1 MKNYEK
7 YVDKIKE
14 YEGNKFCSMFI
25 EPHILKPIG
34 LSCGD
39 LACGT
44 CRVLQLV
51 WLAEGGDPKEPETDW
66 SKVEVNTPILV
77 RHDECDKWSYR
88 YFAKY
93 ENGVVYAWHCGC
105 PNWAKDCMVRWEYAK
120 LAKSEDKCEKTSEE
134 EPEIDW
140 SKVEVD
146 TPILVRQG
154 KNGTWLERHFAK
166 YENGDVYA
174 WVDGQT
180 SWTGA
185 DKIKWKY
192 VKLAENEE

>member
-34 LSCGD
+34 LSCGN

-44 CRVLQLV
+44 CCVLQLA
-51 WLAEGGDPKEPETDW
+51 WLTKGGDPKEPET
-66 SKVEVNTPILV
+66 
-77 RHDECDKWSYR
+77 
-88 YFAKY
+88 
-93 ENGVVYAWHCGC
+93 
-105 PNWAKDCMVRWEYAK
+105 
-120 LAKSEDKCEKTSEE
+120 
-134 EPEIDW
+134 DW

-154 KNGTWLERHFAK
+154 KNGRWLERHFAK
-166 YENGDVYA
+166 YENGEVYA
-174 WVDGQT
+174 WVNGQT
-180 SWTGA
+180 SWTEDCMA
-185 DKIKWKY
+185 EWSY
-192 VKLAENEE
+192 AKLAEGEKECEEPEVDWSEVNVDTPILVRNSKATTPWIRRYFAKYEGGKVYAWTDGLKSWNTEAMTDWNYAMLAESEGGII

>member
-1 MKNYEK
+1 MWGCKMKNYEK

-14 YEGNKFCSMFI
+14 YGGNDFCSMFI

-39 LACGT
+39 LTCGA

-51 WLAEGGDPKEPETDW
+51 WLTEGGTPK
-66 SKVEVNTPILV
+66 
-77 RHDECDKWSYR
+77 
-88 YFAKY
+88 
-93 ENGVVYAWHCGC
+93 
-105 PNWAKDCMVRWEYAK
+105 
-120 LAKSEDKCEKTSEE
+120 

-154 KNGTWLERHFAK
+154 KNGEWLERHFAK

-180 SWTGA
+180 S
-185 DKIKWKY
+185 
-192 VKLAENEE
+192 

>member
-39 LACGT
+39 LACDT

-66 SKVEVNTPILV
+66 SKIKIDTPILV
-77 RHDECDKWSYR
+77 RNNESDKWLKR

-93 ENGVVYAWHCGC
+93 EGGVVY
-105 PNWAKDCMVRWEYAK
+105 
-120 LAKSEDKCEKTSEE
+120 
-134 EPEIDW
+134 
-140 SKVEVD
+140 
-146 TPILVRQG
+146 
-154 KNGTWLERHFAK
+154 TWNFGR
-166 YENGDVYA
+166 
-174 WVDGQT
+174 T
-180 SWTGA
+180 SWTEDCMTEWGYA
-185 DKIKWKY
+185 
-192 VKLAENEE
+192 KLAENEETK